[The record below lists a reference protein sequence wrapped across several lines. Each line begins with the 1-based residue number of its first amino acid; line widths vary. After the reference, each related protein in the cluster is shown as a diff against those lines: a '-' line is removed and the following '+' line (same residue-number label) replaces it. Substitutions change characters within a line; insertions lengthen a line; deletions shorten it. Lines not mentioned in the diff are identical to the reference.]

1 MKEHNEE
8 ISIWEVL
15 SFLKKVITH
24 SKALFKKL
32 IFIWV
37 VIFALGYIYYSLGS
51 KSYQSE
57 MYVSTKNMNRE
68 ELSSQIIYLNKLI
81 FYSGY
86 DELSSLLGIP
96 QSDASNLQDFR
107 IEPYV
112 VEEPTEGEPE
122 KRERGTQSKI
132 TVKSKS
138 SMTFKI
144 LNNTL
149 ADYLNNTAY
158 SEMLNG
164 SQKDKLLKL
173 KNTYTSEL
181 HKLDSLESKT
191 SSFKMRRDDDLG
203 IILDGPS
210 EVAKARIS
218 LIEKIAQTEK
228 DLRTDIGVKVIKEFY
243 IPSKPYYLFKF
254 SYVLISFV
262 ACVLISYLF
271 IALFLI
277 VNTKLSDF
285 EKQLIQ

>member
-8 ISIWEVL
+8 ISIWEIL
-15 SFLKKVITH
+15 SFLKRIVTH
-24 SKALFKKL
+24 SKALFKKM
-32 IFIWV
+32 IFIWIA
-37 VIFALGYIYYSLGS
+37 IFVLGYIYYSIGS

-68 ELSSQIIYLNKLI
+68 ELSSQIVYLNKLI
-81 FYSGY
+81 FYNGY
-86 DELSSLLGIP
+86 DELAALLGI
-96 QSDASNLQDFR
+96 SKKDAAMLQAFGID
-107 IEPYV
+107 PYI
-112 VEEPTEGEPE
+112 VEDPSVGDLD

-138 SMTFKI
+138 NLTFKM

-164 SQKDKLLKL
+164 SQKDRLLKL

-181 HKLDSLESKT
+181 LKLDSLESKT

-243 IPSKPYYLFKF
+243 FPSHPHYFFKF
-254 SYVLISFV
+254 SYVLMAYV
-262 ACVLISYLF
+262 VCLLVSYLF
-271 IALFLI
+271 VSFILI
-277 VNTKLSDF
+277 VKNKLHDF
-285 EKQLIQ
+285 ESGKV